1 MPGARRVPSDL
12 PPIALREL
20 NRALLARQM
29 LLRRERVP
37 VAAAV
42 ERLGA
47 LQAQFSPAPYVALWS
62 RLERF
67 AIADLEKALAAKKV
81 VKATLMRGTL
91 HICSSPDH
99 KYYAL
104 AAREARKRVWGTVE
118 KTLLR
123 YFAKDLPAGRTGGM
137 GDPERI
143 HAAVLRFAAR
153 TPRSREDLIAF
164 LAERTDLPTTITQ
177 HLVWSFI
184 ATYGGLVHAPP
195 SGTWAYRRSGS
206 LIAAR
211 TWLGQDAPPS
221 FEDAVRHSVRRY
233 LAAFGPASADDISTW
248 THIRVPPIREALAAL
263 GTKVRTFRAETG
275 ALLHDLAA
283 SPRPPADTAAP
294 VRFLPKW
301 DSTLLAYVPADRIR
315 ILPEK
320 YRRAVII
327 KNGDVA
333 QTFLVDGTVAGTWD
347 VAATPKQALL
357 TVRPFGALPRSARA
371 DLLDEGESLARFV
384 AAGSGSHGV
393 RVGPRP

>member
-1 MPGARRVPSDL
+1 
-12 PPIALREL
+12 
-20 NRALLARQM
+20 M
-29 LLRRERVP
+29 LLRRELVP
-37 VAAAV
+37 VATAV

-67 AIADLEKALAAKKV
+67 TVADLEKALTTKKV

-91 HICSSPDH
+91 HICSARDH

-118 KTLLR
+118 KRLLS
-123 YFAKDLPAGRTGGM
+123 YFAKDLPPSRTRGM

-143 HAAVLRFAAR
+143 HSAILRFAAK
-153 TPRSREDLIAF
+153 TPRTREELIEF
-164 LAERTDLPTTITQ
+164 LSQHTELPTTITQ
-177 HLVWSFI
+177 SLVWSFV

-211 TWLGQDAPPS
+211 TWLKDGDPPT
-221 FEDAVRHSVRRY
+221 FERAVQHSVARH
-233 LAAFGPASADDISTW
+233 LAAFGPASADDISSW
-248 THIRVPPIREALAAL
+248 THIRVPPIRDAIATM
-263 GTKVRTFRAETG
+263 GRKVANFRGENG
-275 ALLHDLAA
+275 ALLYDLAM

-301 DSTLLAYVPADRIR
+301 DSTLLAYVPADRVR

-320 YRRAVII
+320 LRKAVII

-333 QTFLVDGTVAGTWD
+333 QTFLVDGAVAGTWD
-347 VAATPKQALL
+347 VGATPNLATL
-357 TVRPFGALPRSARA
+357 TLRPFAALPRATRTA
-371 DLLDEGESLARFV
+371 LADEGERLARFV
-384 AAGSGSHGV
+384 APASRSHEV
-393 RVGPRP
+393 RVGARP

>member
-1 MPGARRVPSDL
+1 MPGARRVTPDA
-12 PPIALREL
+12 PPITLREL

-37 VAAAV
+37 VATAV

-47 LQAQFSPAPYVALWS
+47 LQAQLSPAPYVALWS

-67 AIADLEKALAAKKV
+67 AIADLERALATKSV

-91 HICSSPDH
+91 HICSARDH
-99 KYYAL
+99 RYYAL

-123 YFAKDLPAGRTGGM
+123 YFAKDMPAGRTGGM

-211 TWLGQDAPPS
+211 TWLKDGEPPS
-221 FEDAVRHSVRRY
+221 FEKAVEHSVARH
-233 LAAFGPASADDISTW
+233 LTAFGPASLDDISSW
-248 THIRVPPIREALAAL
+248 THIRIPPIRDAIATI
-263 GTKVRTFRAETG
+263 GRKVTVFRGESG
-275 ALLHDLAA
+275 ALLYDLAT
-283 SPRPPADTAAP
+283 SPRPGVDTVAP

-301 DSTLLAYVPADRIR
+301 DSTLLAYVPADRVR
-315 ILPEK
+315 ILPET
-320 YRRAVII
+320 YRKAVII

-333 QTFLVDGTVAGTWD
+333 QSFLVDGFVAGTWD
-347 VAATPKQALL
+347 VASTPKVATL
-357 TVRPFGALPRSARA
+357 TLRPFAALPQATRAALFEEGAR
-371 DLLDEGESLARFV
+371 LARFV
-384 AAGSGSHGV
+384 APDSGSHEV